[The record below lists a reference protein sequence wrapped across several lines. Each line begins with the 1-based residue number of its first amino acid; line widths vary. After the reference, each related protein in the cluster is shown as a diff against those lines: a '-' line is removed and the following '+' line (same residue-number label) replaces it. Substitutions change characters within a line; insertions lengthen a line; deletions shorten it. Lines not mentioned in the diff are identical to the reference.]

1 MLALSLRKKS
11 DTTIA
16 QSTRRQNKSDNNIKQ
31 ATTIFTTLVIKDTSV
46 ESHVHK
52 RNRKQEN

>member
-1 MLALSLRKKS
+1 MKPGVVYILYIEGKLFSSK
-11 DTTIA
+11 
-16 QSTRRQNKSDNNIKQ
+16 NVSDNDIKQ

>member
-1 MLALSLRKKS
+1 MCLPRFLYIYILGSFVSSKN
-11 DTTIA
+11 I
-16 QSTRRQNKSDNNIKQ
+16 SDNDIKQ